1 MDGLSDVSFT
11 VQIFFYSFKR
21 SDRTSYIDDNPM
33 PCLNWASLAFF
44 KDKFLT
50 VKVKL
55 HIKSSLCFIR
65 SW

>member
-1 MDGLSDVSFT
+1 MSVSLSKKKFPS
-11 VQIFFYSFKR
+11 SG
-21 SDRTSYIDDNPM
+21 SERTSYIDYNPM